1 MAMEVIANA
10 NRPKNSTW
18 RLQNLK
24 GIWCIKLAT
33 LYCIY
38 RKVVGKIQL
47 PLEWEIDKYK
57 DQKKTGKEEMH
68 LHNSHWTSDN
78 SIKSSIKMFWKGYI
92 QTH

>member
-1 MAMEVIANA
+1 MEVIAKA

-24 GIWCIKLAT
+24 EIWCIKLAT

-38 RKVVGKIQL
+38 RKVVGKTSTATRLRNRQVQRS
-47 PLEWEIDKYK
+47 E
-57 DQKKTGKEEMH
+57 KKTETEEMH
-68 LHNSHWTSDN
+68 LHNSHCTSDN
-78 SIKSSIKMFWKGYI
+78 SIKSSIKIFWKGYI